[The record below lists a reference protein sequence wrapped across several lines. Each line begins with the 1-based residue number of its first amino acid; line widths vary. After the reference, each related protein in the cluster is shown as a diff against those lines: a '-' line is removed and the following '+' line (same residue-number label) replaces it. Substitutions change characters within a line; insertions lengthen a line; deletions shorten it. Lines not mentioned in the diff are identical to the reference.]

1 MKMRKLTSIILAA
14 AVTVGTL
21 GWNISSNASEMQ
33 VTTNYVLTIPETLN
47 VTTAGWNATTGICAQ
62 AKELERFSE
71 EKMLTVTA
79 ASNNKDTNAAYEWKM
94 VSGTNT
100 VAYKL
105 AAETEKTKT
114 YTEATATTSLNISAD
129 YINSGITIPFGVIVE
144 DYSAKPAGEY
154 QDTVTFTVVV
164 ADALTP

>member
-1 MKMRKLTSIILAA
+1 MKMRKLTSIILVA
-14 AVTVGTL
+14 AVTVGAL

-33 VTTNYVLTIPETLN
+33 VTTNYVLTIPETLD

-62 AKELERFSE
+62 AKESELFSE

-114 YTEATATTSLNISAD
+114 YAEATATTSLNISAD
-129 YINSGITIPFGVIVE
+129 YINSGTTIPFGVIVE
-144 DYSAKPAGEY
+144 DYSAKPAGAY

>member
-1 MKMRKLTSIILAA
+1 M
-14 AVTVGTL
+14 
-21 GWNISSNASEMQ
+21 WE
-33 VTTNYVLTIPETLN
+33 VL
-47 VTTAGWNATTGICAQ
+47 
-62 AKELERFSE
+62 
-71 EKMLTVTA
+71 
-79 ASNNKDTNAAYEWKM
+79 
-94 VSGTNT
+94 

-129 YINSGITIPFGVIVE
+129 YINSGTTIPFGVIVE
-144 DYSAKPAGEY
+144 DYSAKPAGAY